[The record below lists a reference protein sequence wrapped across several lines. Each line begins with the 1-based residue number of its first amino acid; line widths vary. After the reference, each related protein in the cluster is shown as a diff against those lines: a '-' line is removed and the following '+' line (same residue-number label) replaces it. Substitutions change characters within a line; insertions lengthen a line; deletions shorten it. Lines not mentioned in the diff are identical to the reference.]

1 MTEQL
6 LCCYAAYLAEEGLA
20 PSSIK
25 SYLAAVRDRQLSLGL
40 PDPREQSSLP
50 LLKKVQAGI
59 GRVRLS
65 RGRPCKQ
72 RLPITTHML
81 RQMKVALEVMAHEE
95 KLVLWAIC
103 CVAFFGLFRLGEL
116 LLDAQTSFNTQI
128 HLAWGDVAVDDRQ
141 NPTMVRL
148 HSKTDQLGRGAHVVL
163 GRTDQDLCPV
173 TAVVNYI
180 AGRGTHTVLPGL

>member
-25 SYLAAVRDRQLSLGL
+25 SYLAVVRDRQLSLGL
-40 PDPREQSSLP
+40 PEPREQSSLP
-50 LLKKVQAGI
+50 LLKRVQAGI

-81 RQMKVALEVMAHEE
+81 RQMKVAVEVMAHEG

-116 LLDAQTSFNTQI
+116 LLDAKTSFNTQI

-148 HSKTDQLGRGAHVVL
+148 HSKTDQAEEPMWYWG
-163 GRTDQDLCPV
+163 GRTRISAQ
-173 TAVVNYI
+173 
-180 AGRGTHTVLPGL
+180 